1 MPYKAIYQGEA
12 KPPQSV
18 PEHTDV
24 DCPDCGGQM
33 HVVKSHER
41 QTGAFVSRHFRH
53 NRNRASGGGGG
64 GGRSCGES
72 DEHIKLKSIAASK
85 LEHIFEHNCWKCE
98 LEYTLEKTTTDADHR
113 QADTLL
119 LFDDLDEQLGQ
130 GVAVEVQ
137 YKNKDKDKHAVA
149 RDYIENNISVVW
161 VTPDDFGE
169 HDMRL
174 NEADL
179 RERARRAVWP
189 EQVPGRRE
197 WWQPPHSPGHLRWI
211 HNPAG
216 FERRGSYDT
225 RYNVNDRDVS
235 VPATLTEMLVDE
247 LRYRESDWSALF
259 ADYPERH
266 YRAQAAIPRVRSTT
280 KVKASLLERN
290 FDEHLYQSNRWHKK
304 DNQLTYTENPEFV
317 FGAVLPLEYLDS
329 QLMDPVKNA
338 PLPPDTPYDDVQCH
352 NCGKYRYA
360 PSAPMQCQSCGTW
373 YNWGWNIQ
381 TGRVSPDNLP
391 ESVSL

>member
-12 KPPQSV
+12 KPPKSV

-33 HVVKSHER
+33 HVVKKHER

-53 NRNRASGGGGG
+53 NHDDGGGGG
-64 GGRSCGES
+64 GGGSCGES

-85 LEHIFEHNCWKCE
+85 LEHIFEDNCWKCE
-98 LEYTLEKTTTDADHR
+98 LEYTLENTTTDADHR
-113 QADTLL
+113 QADALL

-174 NEADL
+174 NEADV
-179 RERARRAVWP
+179 RDRARRAVWP
-189 EQVPGRRE
+189 EQAPDRRE
-197 WWQPPHSPGHLRWI
+197 WTTAENSPTHLSWENNGVDRF
-211 HNPAG
+211 HTG
-216 FERRGSYDT
+216 RFDVMSRR
-225 RYNVNDRDVS
+225 NDRDVS
-235 VPATLTEMLVDE
+235 VPATLPETVVDE

-266 YRAQAAIPRVRSTT
+266 YRAQAAVPAVQASTPPGA
-280 KVKASLLERN
+280 VVLERML
-290 FDEHLYQSNRWHKK
+290 DEILYLSDDWVFRGPRRVIER
-304 DNQLTYTENPEFV
+304 DPTFV
-317 FGAVLPLEYLDS
+317 FGAILPLELVEREPNASVDS
-329 QLMDPVKNA
+329 NVERPG
-338 PLPPDTPYDDVQCH
+338 TPFEDVQCH

-360 PSAPMQCQSCGTW
+360 ETAPLQCSSCGTW
-373 YNWGWNIQ
+373 YNWEWNIE
-381 TGRVSPDNLP
+381 TGRVAPENVPDDVP
-391 ESVSL
+391 IS